1 MHVYLWIKIFQQL
14 NILISSTKTVGR
26 LKIEVLHEKLNS
38 TCTTNF
44 YFYRLAGTSD
54 SGIMIS

>member
-1 MHVYLWIKIFQQL
+1 MEFLSETEDIK
-14 NILISSTKTVGR
+14 KGR

>member
-1 MHVYLWIKIFQQL
+1 MQEKE
-14 NILISSTKTVGR
+14 NAGR

-54 SGIMIS
+54 GGIMIL